1 MKVNVE
7 GIEIDGTHL
16 QGEFSHSF
24 QEIKS
29 VFGDPILGESGDKV
43 QAEWAIQFDDGTV
56 ATIYDWKEWGTSYEN
71 VKNWHVGGYNRKA
84 FDAVKSMLRSKLRSN
99 TKPV

>member
-7 GIEIDGTHL
+7 GIGIDGTHL
-16 QGEFSHSF
+16 QGEFSSSF
-24 QEIKS
+24 QKIKS
-29 VFGDPILGESGDKV
+29 LFGDPILSGPGDKT
-43 QAEWAIQFDDGTV
+43 QAEWRIQFDDGTV

-84 FDAVKSMLRSKLRSN
+84 FDAVKSMLRTGGKF
-99 TKPV
+99 V